1 MGERAGCGAAMA
13 QRLSQRTLGDAPGAV
28 LEKPCIGRERAG
40 LQGGPHR
47 SQCRPVGLWLALG
60 IAQPPQHAAGKVV
73 VFFQEFLIKGEWR
86 RTNPG
91 AEMGAPYGRIIVL
104 HFAIFAGA
112 GALFLLGQ
120 PMVGVLALNWEASD
134 LGALISAE
142 ARSVRREVQRAEIE
156 IIEKRAQQVW
166 IPVTVATL
174 LPGVIF
180 MAVPFIDA
188 MGKLTG
194 R

>member
-1 MGERAGCGAAMA
+1 M
-13 QRLSQRTLGDAPGAV
+13 
-28 LEKPCIGRERAG
+28 
-40 LQGGPHR
+40 
-47 SQCRPVGLWLALG
+47 
-60 IAQPPQHAAGKVV
+60 
-73 VFFQEFLIKGEWR
+73 
-86 RTNPG
+86 
-91 AEMGAPYGRIIVL
+91 
-104 HFAIFAGA
+104 
-112 GALFLLGQ
+112 
-120 PMVGVLALNWEASD
+120 
-134 LGALISAE
+134 
-142 ARSVRREVQRAEIE
+142 RREVQRAEIE